1 MTTSPEKD
9 PPSSIDGP
17 PNGQGRVLVVD
28 DDDGVRRTMARVLRV
43 AGYDVE
49 AAENG
54 AVALSLLGGSRFDV
68 VVSDISMPGM
78 DGIRL
83 LREIRGRDAHVQV
96 MLMTGAPSLDSAVS
110 ALDFGACKYLRKPLD
125 ITVLADAV
133 KRAVSSSRLA
143 RLESR
148 AAAIAGNRDEQESDI
163 VGLDVSFDRALRS
176 AYVAYQPIVRAS
188 DGTTFGYEALVR
200 SRDPGIASA
209 AALLDTAQRL
219 ERLNDLGRWIRRNA
233 PAPLEHSAS
242 EAVLFVNL
250 HPMDLLD
257 PELGSTESTLS
268 LLSPRVVLE
277 ITERAS
283 IHRIPDSAARVAA
296 LRRKGFR
303 IAVDDLGAGYAGL
316 SSFSHLSPD
325 FVKLDMSLVRD
336 IHENDTKRRVV
347 AAMTALAKDLHM
359 TVVAEGVEKPAE
371 GEVLRSVGCD
381 LLQGFLYA
389 APGPPF
395 PTTSWPHAA
404 RLH

>member
-1 MTTSPEKD
+1 MATGSEKD
-9 PPSSIDGP
+9 PPGETNGT

-54 AVALSLLGGSRFDV
+54 AIALTLLGGARFDV

-83 LREIRGRDAHVQV
+83 LREIRARDAHVQV
-96 MLMTGAPSLDSAVS
+96 MLMTGSPSIDSAVS
-110 ALDFGACKYLRKPLD
+110 AVNFGACKYLQKPLE

-148 AAAIAGNRDEQESDI
+148 AAAIAGNRHEQESDV
-163 VGLDVSFDRALRS
+163 VGLDVSFDRALGS

-188 DGTTFGYEALVR
+188 DGSTFGYEALVR
-200 SRDPGIASA
+200 SREPGIASA
-209 AALLDTAQRL
+209 AGLLDAAQRL
-219 ERLNDLGRWIRRNA
+219 ERLNDLGRWIRHNA
-233 PAPLEHSAS
+233 PTPLEGAAS

-257 PELGSTESTLS
+257 PELGAESVLRAM
-268 LLSPRVVLE
+268 SPRVVLE

-283 IHRIPDSAARVAA
+283 IHRIPDSAARVSA
-296 LRRKGFR
+296 LRAKGFR

-359 TVVAEGVEKPAE
+359 TVVAEGVEKEAE
-371 GEVLRSVGCD
+371 GEVLRSLGCD

-395 PTTSWPHAA
+395 PTTVWPHAG